1 MKSLHS
7 LFESKNIEFD
17 ENNADLL
24 SSSDGGGTE
33 HLENE
38 DLSLTGPENWEQKHK
53 LKDEEILCLLEKW
66 QAKERQL
73 NNKI

>member
-7 LFESKNIEFD
+7 LFESKNIEFG
-17 ENNADLL
+17 ENSADFL

-38 DLSLTGPENWEQKHK
+38 DLLLLVLKRLCTLLTT
-53 LKDEEILCLLEKW
+53 ITVFC
-66 QAKERQL
+66 
-73 NNKI
+73 